1 MDMDNGHG
9 MAMASL
15 DPCESKCGN
24 KFTNDRMTSQL
35 KSVFILVFQR
45 KNRITP
51 FGENRLVLFSLGES
65 ICFQSNFL
73 VRFLEFQLMAQKR
86 TKKK

>member
-9 MAMASL
+9 IATASF

-24 KFTNDRMTSQL
+24 IFTNDRMTSQL
-35 KSVFILVFQR
+35 KSVFILVFQQ

-51 FGENRLVLFSLGES
+51 FGVNRLVLFFLGES
-65 ICFQSNFL
+65 IFFQSNFL
-73 VRFLEFQLMAQKR
+73 VRFLEF
-86 TKKK
+86 